1 MVVATCATDTR
12 QESPQMAPFVDSIE
26 INRKPEDVFA
36 YVEDLAK
43 HGEWQ
48 QLIVSVHVETDGP
61 TQVGSRAADKR
72 RLPGGTRD
80 ISYEIT
86 EHDAPHKSSFRGVNG
101 PIRPLGTVTVEPLD
115 GGKRSKLTLEFELKG
130 HGVGV
135 FFALLARASARKE
148 IPKSHERLREIL
160 ERDNRRDAA

>member
-1 MVVATCATDTR
+1 
-12 QESPQMAPFVDSIE
+12 MAPIIDSIE

-36 YVEDLAK
+36 YLDDLGK

-48 QLIVSVHVETDGP
+48 SQIVSVQVETDGP
-61 TQVGSRAADKR
+61 TRVGSRATDTR

-86 EHDAPHKSSFRGVNG
+86 EHDPPHMSSFRGLSG

-115 GGKRSKLTLEFELKG
+115 DGTRSTLTLEFEIKG
-130 HGVGV
+130 RGLGVLV
-135 FFALLARASARKE
+135 APLARANARKE
-148 IPKSHERLREIL
+148 IPKSHRRLKAIL
-160 ERDNRRDAA
+160 ERNR